1 MKTKSLLAS
10 SGFVCSIFLQGAF
23 VAPAHATDAIN
34 SVPVQQVARSIVINN
49 SCQEIWK
56 TISDFG
62 GIARWYSGFSK
73 SRHMSGPVNQVGAVR
88 ELTRA
93 SNGKTFEEKMIL
105 FDRPGFTM
113 AYSHVK
119 AGPVR
124 ETINQVRLES
134 LNSRQQC
141 LATWGSTFRLKPEQ
155 ENDAEKIKGFFVK
168 AFNNVLADLKTTSE
182 Q

>member
-1 MKTKSLLAS
+1 MNVKLLLAS
-10 SGFVCSIFLQGAF
+10 SGCVCSIFLQDAI
-23 VAPAHATDAIN
+23 VARSHATDLIN

-49 SCQEIWK
+49 SCEAVWK
-56 TISDFG
+56 TISDFD
-62 GIARWYSGFSK
+62 GIADWYSGFSK
-73 SRHMSGPVNQVGAVR
+73 SRHKSGPINQVGAIR

-105 FDRPGFTM
+105 FDRPGFTI

-124 ETINQVRLES
+124 ETLNQVRLES
-134 LNSRQQC
+134 LNSRKQC

-155 ENDAEKIKGFFVK
+155 ENEAEKIKGFFVK
-168 AFNNVLADLKTTSE
+168 AFNNVLADLKTKSE